1 MKEITMRTI
10 LMKCI
15 FLAAA
20 LYPCILSG
28 QEGIPNINSAEIKSE
43 KQELRPGEITK
54 LTLYNFLNG
63 NGKPYQADTN
73 VIVSDRIIVCCDH
86 GEILDGTT
94 WGNPDFNQT
103 IVGNCKIFLLR
114 NHDRIEFYY
123 RAPLRNVSE
132 VEITAYNSTSTGPL
146 EIYPLEE
153 SDDGYMLSKV
163 KLNIIHVNY
172 LLLNYS
178 EEKQVNRG
186 KVLYEHTINAV
197 IRIDLNHSPIPN
209 SLQVTNLT
217 VLEING
223 RADKISSDEHLVAR
237 ASTAQ
242 NSFYNSL
249 IMLHTNTANGSLL
262 GILYNEVP
270 LKLEWRGDEIPEGP
284 PDKIHVGPVSEDDR
298 NALEARWESAIMVD
312 EFTDFP
318 ERGNATVEEKQRI
331 RAKQAKSLMNVV
343 KTQVHPDFKVQGE
356 SKSFYFGEGRWE
368 DANESG
374 GNYYRKTF
382 KWELYI
388 K

>member
-1 MKEITMRTI
+1 MKLVTMRTI
-10 LMKCI
+10 LMKCLC
-15 FLAAA
+15 LAAA
-20 LYPCILSG
+20 LGPCVLSG
-28 QEGIPNINSAEIKSE
+28 QEHPSTIKSAEIKAE

-54 LTLYNFLNG
+54 LTIYNFRND

-94 WGNPDFNQT
+94 WGNPDFDQS

-132 VEITAYNSTSTGPL
+132 VEITAYNSTTIGPL
-146 EIYPLEE
+146 ETYPLKG

-163 KLNIIHVNY
+163 KLKINNANY

-186 KVLYEHTINAV
+186 KVSYEHTINAV
-197 IRIDLNHSPIPN
+197 IRIDLKTSPIPN
-209 SLQVTNLT
+209 SLQVTNLE

-223 RADKISSDEHLVAR
+223 RADRISSDEHLVAR

-242 NSFYNSL
+242 TSAYNRL
-249 IMLHTNTANGSLL
+249 VMLNMNHL
-262 GILYNEVP
+262 GELDGVIYTEVP
-270 LKLEWRGDEIPEGP
+270 LKIDWSGDDIPEGP
-284 PDKIHVGPVSEDDR
+284 PDKINVGPVSKDERGDWGAHYDG
-298 NALEARWESAIMVD
+298 SIMVD
-312 EFTDFP
+312 EFADFP
-318 ERGNATVEEKQRI
+318 ERGNATQEEKQRI
-331 RAKQAKSLMNVV
+331 REKQASLLMNFAD
-343 KTQVHPDFKVQGE
+343 TQVHPDFKVTG
-356 SKSFYFGEGRWE
+356 KGKDIYFGEGRWE
-368 DANESG
+368 DENASG

-382 KWELYI
+382 KWEIYYH
-388 K
+388 